1 MTARP
6 LFDAQFGARL
16 EAKLGQRFEQLRDA
30 VSVQRAGLQIWGL
43 ERVGKFL
50 RLLWLLRALQINL
63 VAHHD
68 ERLLI
73 NRLENLVPPARKANE
88 GFGLRHVVDQSRGS
102 APAIEASAYDLE
114 AILSRHVP
122 DRELYGLPRQVN
134 GLSLKI
140 DSNRGHASLLEFA
153 FTETPNQRRLADV
166 AVACDDY
173 LQDGNATQRLLV
185 TTEKILMG
193 KYELIRINGWVA

>member
-1 MTARP
+1 MTERP

-68 ERLLI
+68 EQLLL
-73 NRLENLVPPARKANE
+73 NRLENLIPPARKA
-88 GFGLRHVVDQSRGS
+88 G
-102 APAIEASAYDLE
+102 
-114 AILSRHVP
+114 
-122 DRELYGLPRQVN
+122 
-134 GLSLKI
+134 
-140 DSNRGHASLLEFA
+140 
-153 FTETPNQRRLADV
+153 
-166 AVACDDY
+166 
-173 LQDGNATQRLLV
+173 
-185 TTEKILMG
+185 
-193 KYELIRINGWVA
+193 